1 MKLLK
6 KILIFLFI
14 VLIAIQAAFVY
25 RRYKFGQL
33 RAKIDEIA
41 KTSQALPKPTN
52 TNFNEFKG
60 IIHAHTGLGGHST
73 GRFEELIDASNSNDL
88 DFVVMTEHF
97 SPQFDTS
104 ALAVLLEC
112 RRTVLAQGRTLQ
124 VQGLPVALQQI
135 SVLYGVDGLLG
146 VSAKSVE

>member
-1 MKLLK
+1 MPPNANTTTLALPPKLTHS
-6 KILIFLFI
+6 
-14 VLIAIQAAFVY
+14 QAAATLA
-25 RRYKFGQL
+25 GLQ
-33 RAKIDEIA
+33 
-41 KTSQALPKPTN
+41 QALT
-52 TNFNEFKG
+52 
-60 IIHAHTGLGGHST
+60 AST
-73 GRFEELIDASNSNDL
+73 ASIATDTALVLDASAL
-88 DFVVMTEHF
+88 M
-97 SPQFDTS
+97 QFDTS

>member
-1 MKLLK
+1 MPPNANTTTLALPPKLTHSQ
-6 KILIFLFI
+6 
-14 VLIAIQAAFVY
+14 VAATLA
-25 RRYKFGQL
+25 GLQ
-33 RAKIDEIA
+33 
-41 KTSQALPKPTN
+41 QALT
-52 TNFNEFKG
+52 
-60 IIHAHTGLGGHST
+60 AST
-73 GRFEELIDASNSNDL
+73 ASTASIATDTALVLDASAL
-88 DFVVMTEHF
+88 M
-97 SPQFDTS
+97 QFDTS